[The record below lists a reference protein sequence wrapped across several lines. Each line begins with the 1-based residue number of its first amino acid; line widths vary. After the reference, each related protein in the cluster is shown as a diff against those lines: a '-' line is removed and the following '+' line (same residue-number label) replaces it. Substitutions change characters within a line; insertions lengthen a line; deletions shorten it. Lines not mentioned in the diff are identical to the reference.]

1 MAQIFHP
8 SANSIAKLSIVAVVA
23 LLPILGIGVYA
34 FNMTYV
40 VNLNVPLQQPVEFS
54 HKHHLADDGIDCRF
68 CHTSVEKSS
77 FAGLPSTQTC
87 MTCHSQI
94 WKDSPLLAPVRES
107 FRTGKPIEWARVHDL
122 PDFTYFNHSIHIA
135 KGVGCVTCHG
145 KLDEMPITQKVN
157 VMSMAWCV
165 ECHRNPAP
173 NLRPADKVFDLNYK
187 PNAQEALRD
196 RSLVDT
202 YHVMGAFQMTNCSI
216 CHR

>member
-8 SANSIAKLSIVAVVA
+8 SSNVIAKVSIVAVVG
-23 LLPILGIGVYA
+23 LLPLLGVAVYA

-68 CHTSVEKSS
+68 CHTSVEKSA

-107 FRTGKPIEWARVHDL
+107 FRTGKPIQWARVHDL

-145 KLDEMPITQKVN
+145 QLDEMPITQKVN

-173 NLRPADKVFDLNYK
+173 NLRPADKVFDLNWK
-187 PNAQEALRD
+187 PDGDQTLQGKAL
-196 RSLVDT
+196 VNN
-202 YHVMGAFQMTNCSI
+202 YHIMGSFQMTNCSI